1 MKKKLI
7 LLTLCTIFTWVC
19 ATAQTQHGIVKT
31 IGRPG
36 KPGTALSNV
45 TIRMKGA
52 YSAVLS
58 DSKGHFSIAMPDKKD
73 GKAIVIQSVYKKG
86 YELKDKSIIGRPQP
100 FSTTNPIEI
109 VMVNSAQLIA
119 DKQRIERNAYKTAE
133 KNYKKKLDKLSKQVK
148 EREITAEQYRK
159 ELNELQNKY
168 EAYQSLIGDMA
179 DRYARTDYDNL
190 DSIDYQINICIENG
204 ELEKADSLIL
214 TVFDPETVLERNR
227 AAKEE
232 IQQRI
237 EFAQKVINKA
247 NQDKEAILRDFGY
260 ALRVVELSQ
269 ILADEYLAQGDKAK
283 AIEYFEK
290 SLEILLILYDDDNEQ
305 VQSIRNRIQSLET

>member
-1 MKKKLI
+1 MKKKIL
-7 LLTLCTIFTWVC
+7 LLTLCLC
-19 ATAQTQHGIVKT
+19 ATLISTAQTQHGIVKT

-36 KPGTALSNV
+36 KPGTTLSNV

-58 DSKGHFSIAMPDKKD
+58 DSKGHFSIVMPDKKD

-168 EAYQSLIGDMA
+168 
-179 DRYARTDYDNL
+179 
-190 DSIDYQINICIENG
+190 
-204 ELEKADSLIL
+204 
-214 TVFDPETVLERNR
+214 
-227 AAKEE
+227 
-232 IQQRI
+232 
-237 EFAQKVINKA
+237 
-247 NQDKEAILRDFGY
+247 
-260 ALRVVELSQ
+260 
-269 ILADEYLAQGDKAK
+269 
-283 AIEYFEK
+283 
-290 SLEILLILYDDDNEQ
+290 
-305 VQSIRNRIQSLET
+305 